1 VASIFALIKK
11 WLTNISFFSRIVTR
25 RPLRRYQAE
34 VATAVIDSI
43 LNQRG
48 LTFAVM
54 FPRQA
59 GKNETQA
66 QIEAYLLNLFRRLP
80 GAQIVKASPTFKPQ
94 TINSLMRLATML
106 NNPWNRGQW
115 KKEQGYIVRLDQARA
130 LFFSAEPSANVVGA
144 TASVLLQCDEAQDV
158 DPAKWQKDFMPMV
171 ASTNAT
177 RVLWGTAWTSQTLL
191 ATTIHSLH
199 ELEKKDG
206 IKRVFVVSPE
216 TVAREVPAYGQF
228 VAGEVQRLGRDHPM
242 IKTQFFL
249 ETIDAQGGL
258 FTETRRAAMRGAHL
272 AQSSPTVGADGARS
286 GPIYAFLLDVGGAD
300 EEAAPA
306 YLPLFPEFGGKRDST
321 ALTIVQVDLSTLAN
335 PLLHAPT
342 YRVVYRLLWTN
353 TAQPE
358 LYGQLT
364 AIARN
369 WKPAYIVID
378 ATGLGQGLAAF
389 LARTFPNRVIPFT
402 FTGASKSKLGWDFL
416 AIVDAGRFQDHT
428 PIIDKGLK
436 PLADLQTLFFQQLLF
451 CQYEVMPGPQRQLKW
466 SVPNG
471 ARDPVTGDYLHDDLI
486 MSAALTAVLDP
497 LPWSAGGAGLI
508 NFPDPLLREKGF

>member
-1 VASIFALIKK
+1 MASVPALVKK
-11 WLTNISFFSRIVTR
+11 WLTNISLFARIITR

-34 VATAVIDSI
+34 IATAVIDSV
-43 LNQRG
+43 LHRRG

-66 QIEAYLLNLFRRLP
+66 QIEAYLLTLFQRFP
-80 GAQIVKASPTFKPQ
+80 GAQIGKASPTFKPQ
-94 TINSLMRLATML
+94 TIKSLMRLATML
-106 NNPWNRGQW
+106 NNAWNTGQW
-115 KKEQGYIVRLDQARA
+115 KKEQGYIIRLDQARA

-144 TASVLLQCDEAQDV
+144 TASILLQCDEAQDV

-177 RVLWGTAWTSQTLL
+177 RVLWGTAWTRQTLL
-191 ATTIHSLH
+191 ATTIQSLH
-199 ELEKKDG
+199 ELEQKDG
-206 IKRVFVVSPE
+206 IKRVFIVSPE
-216 TVAREVPAYGQF
+216 TVAREVPAYGDF

-258 FTETRRAAMRGAHL
+258 FTETRRAAMRGAHP
-272 AQSSPTVGADGARS
+272 AQSSPTGGAV
-286 GPIYAFLLDVGGAD
+286 YAFVVDVGGAD
-300 EEAAPA
+300 EEAGPA
-306 YLPLFPEFGGKRDST
+306 YLPLFPELGGKRDST

-335 PLLHAPT
+335 PVLHAPT

-353 TAQPE
+353 SAQPE

-364 AIARN
+364 ALAPT

-416 AIVDAGRFQDHT
+416 AIVDAGRFQDHAPCT
-428 PIIDKGLK
+428 GGSETRPDS
-436 PLADLQTLFFQQLLF
+436 ADLQALFFQQLLY
-451 CQYEVMPGPQRQLKW
+451 CQYEVLPGPQKQLKW
-466 SVPNG
+466 SVPDG

-508 NFPDPLLREKGF
+508 HFPDPLLAETGY